1 MTNDE
6 LSFFLAENVE
16 QVEPVEIA
24 VSKRIKDAQGNP
36 IVWKIK
42 PVPTEIANV
51 IQNECIVGK
60 GKDRNFDMVKYQQ
73 KMAAA
78 SVIYPNLNN
87 AQLQDSW
94 GVRTPDALLMKMLS
108 DPMEFNVV
116 FAIATGTTGGEAFEE
131 LISEAKN

>member
-16 QVEPVEIA
+16 QIEPVEIA
-24 VSKRIKDAQGNP
+24 VSKRIKDADGNP
-36 IVWKIK
+36 VVWKIK
-42 PVPTEIANV
+42 PVPTDVANA
-51 IQNECIVGK
+51 IQNECIIGK
-60 GKDRNFDMVKYQQ
+60 GRSRDFDSIKYQQ

-94 GVRTPDALLMKMLS
+94 GVKTPDALLMKMLS
-108 DPMEFNVV
+108 DPIEFNIV
-116 FAIATGTTGGEAFEE
+116 FAIATGTTSGEAFEE
-131 LISEAKN
+131 LVAEAKN

>member
-24 VSKRIKDAQGNP
+24 VSKRIKDADGNP

-116 FAIATGTTGGEAFEE
+116 FAIATGTTSGEAFEE
-131 LISEAKN
+131 LVNEAKN

>member
-60 GKDRNFDMVKYQQ
+60 GKDRIFDMVKYQQ

-116 FAIATGTTGGEAFEE
+116 FAIATGTTSGEAFEE
-131 LISEAKN
+131 LVDEAKN

>member
-1 MTNDE
+1 
-6 LSFFLAENVE
+6 
-16 QVEPVEIA
+16 
-24 VSKRIKDAQGNP
+24 
-36 IVWKIK
+36 
-42 PVPTEIANV
+42 
-51 IQNECIVGK
+51 
-60 GKDRNFDMVKYQQ
+60 MVKYQQ

-116 FAIATGTTGGEAFEE
+116 FAIATGTTSGEAFEE
-131 LISEAKN
+131 LVNEAKN